1 MIATQTLVW
10 RIMSLKSMYSALLD
24 IILQFTKID
33 VNYLSTIAGVM
44 ETKGACK

>member
-1 MIATQTLVW
+1 
-10 RIMSLKSMYSALLD
+10 MYSELLD

-44 ETKGACK
+44 KTKGECT